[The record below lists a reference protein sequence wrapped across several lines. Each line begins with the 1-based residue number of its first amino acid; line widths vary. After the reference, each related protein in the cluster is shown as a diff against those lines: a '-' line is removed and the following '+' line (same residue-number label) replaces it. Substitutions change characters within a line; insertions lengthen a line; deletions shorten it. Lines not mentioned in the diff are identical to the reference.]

1 MFASMAVSTFFG
13 VCVRSESN
21 SKHKHK
27 CNMQTAADISRG
39 DEAMGCDA
47 IDLVKYGEEDWSKRE
62 HSIAREG
69 SEAQERQ

>member
-1 MFASMAVSTFFG
+1 
-13 VCVRSESN
+13 
-21 SKHKHK
+21 
-27 CNMQTAADISRG
+27 MQTAADISRG